1 MSNRTSIS
9 GYVVTPFIPQ
19 TMLITSARS
28 SYLQTFFVSV
38 VALCVVCTFSV
49 ILFTLFHVPTSNI
62 SFADYMPIFFQ
73 GCKDA
78 SPVKSGVLALGFSSL
93 ALAALIAG
101 AMVTRTQRY
110 RPQMWT
116 GWCLILIGMGL
127 LSTLKAGDSV
137 GRAVGF
143 GVLTGVG
150 LG

>member
-1 MSNRTSIS
+1 
-9 GYVVTPFIPQ
+9 
-19 TMLITSARS
+19 
-28 SYLQTFFVSV
+28 
-38 VALCVVCTFSV
+38 
-49 ILFTLFHVPTSNI
+49 
-62 SFADYMPIFFQ
+62 MPIFFQ

-101 AMVTRTQRY
+101 ALVTRTQRY

-127 LSTLKAGDSV
+127 LSTLKADDSV